1 MGQVAVGSKM
11 EVILDGE
18 WEHLLEK
25 GRGGEGRPGSEYAPI
40 EITPALSHSG
50 EFRILR

>member
-25 GRGGEGRPGSEYAPI
+25 GRGGGEYAPI